1 MCMMNLS
8 AKIVLSA
15 YLIYSFGE
23 SLGNSSTT
31 NSGNGSER
39 VPNIEQTD
47 INKELQKELNTLES
61 RLRFVETTVTNFQT
75 NFGVLKQNYDSLKI
89 QFQQAT
95 ARIQLLEN
103 ATQQT
108 KIEINDQTSKYSD
121 LQNMNS
127 DLVKTV
133 DKTNVKLDN
142 NTAVLSTG
150 ISNVTGE
157 VTSISDMTN
166 RNFASLRNN
175 DIVLENKFLEISN
188 HQSTIVSTL
197 NQINKTR
204 KVNITNSD
212 QSHNS
217 YKEYKIDSWANT
229 DPWIYQRWDQVPRR
243 SKHPL
248 STGPTGLQTPTL
260 VVFVAKLSRD
270 LAVSTRNI
278 IIFNDIQLN
287 EGRGFD
293 PRTGVFT
300 ATTSGIY
307 TISASIESTNR
318 AVRAAIYRNSQPFAH
333 ISGRFIDRDGAM
345 ASATSYIFL
354 DDGDRVWVQWMG
366 DNNGLIGHV
375 RSQFTGHLLSQTIT

>member
-204 KVNITNSD
+204 
-212 QSHNS
+212 
-217 YKEYKIDSWANT
+217 
-229 DPWIYQRWDQVPRR
+229 
-243 SKHPL
+243 
-248 STGPTGLQTPTL
+248 PTGLQTPTL

>member
-95 ARIQLLEN
+95 ARIQQLEN

-108 KIEINDQTSKYSD
+108 KIEINDQSSKYSD

-197 NQINKTR
+197 NQINKT
-204 KVNITNSD
+204 
-212 QSHNS
+212 
-217 YKEYKIDSWANT
+217 
-229 DPWIYQRWDQVPRR
+229 
-243 SKHPL
+243 
-248 STGPTGLQTPTL
+248 
-260 VVFVAKLSRD
+260 
-270 LAVSTRNI
+270 
-278 IIFNDIQLN
+278 
-287 EGRGFD
+287 
-293 PRTGVFT
+293 
-300 ATTSGIY
+300 
-307 TISASIESTNR
+307 SI
-318 AVRAAIYRNSQPFAH
+318 
-333 ISGRFIDRDGAM
+333 
-345 ASATSYIFL
+345 
-354 DDGDRVWVQWMG
+354 
-366 DNNGLIGHV
+366 LIH
-375 RSQFTGHLLSQTIT
+375 

>member
-108 KIEINDQTSKYSD
+108 KIEINDQSSKYSD

-197 NQINKTR
+197 NQINKT
-204 KVNITNSD
+204 
-212 QSHNS
+212 
-217 YKEYKIDSWANT
+217 
-229 DPWIYQRWDQVPRR
+229 
-243 SKHPL
+243 
-248 STGPTGLQTPTL
+248 
-260 VVFVAKLSRD
+260 
-270 LAVSTRNI
+270 
-278 IIFNDIQLN
+278 
-287 EGRGFD
+287 
-293 PRTGVFT
+293 
-300 ATTSGIY
+300 
-307 TISASIESTNR
+307 SI
-318 AVRAAIYRNSQPFAH
+318 
-333 ISGRFIDRDGAM
+333 
-345 ASATSYIFL
+345 
-354 DDGDRVWVQWMG
+354 
-366 DNNGLIGHV
+366 LIH
-375 RSQFTGHLLSQTIT
+375 

>member
-197 NQINKTR
+197 NQINKT
-204 KVNITNSD
+204 
-212 QSHNS
+212 
-217 YKEYKIDSWANT
+217 
-229 DPWIYQRWDQVPRR
+229 
-243 SKHPL
+243 
-248 STGPTGLQTPTL
+248 
-260 VVFVAKLSRD
+260 
-270 LAVSTRNI
+270 
-278 IIFNDIQLN
+278 
-287 EGRGFD
+287 
-293 PRTGVFT
+293 
-300 ATTSGIY
+300 
-307 TISASIESTNR
+307 SI
-318 AVRAAIYRNSQPFAH
+318 
-333 ISGRFIDRDGAM
+333 
-345 ASATSYIFL
+345 
-354 DDGDRVWVQWMG
+354 
-366 DNNGLIGHV
+366 LIH
-375 RSQFTGHLLSQTIT
+375 

>member
-1 MCMMNLS
+1 MMNLS
-8 AKIVLSA
+8 VKIVVLSA

-95 ARIQLLEN
+95 ARIQQLEN

-108 KIEINDQTSKYSD
+108 IIEINDQSSKYSD

-197 NQINKTR
+197 NQINKT
-204 KVNITNSD
+204 
-212 QSHNS
+212 
-217 YKEYKIDSWANT
+217 
-229 DPWIYQRWDQVPRR
+229 
-243 SKHPL
+243 
-248 STGPTGLQTPTL
+248 
-260 VVFVAKLSRD
+260 
-270 LAVSTRNI
+270 
-278 IIFNDIQLN
+278 
-287 EGRGFD
+287 
-293 PRTGVFT
+293 
-300 ATTSGIY
+300 
-307 TISASIESTNR
+307 SI
-318 AVRAAIYRNSQPFAH
+318 
-333 ISGRFIDRDGAM
+333 
-345 ASATSYIFL
+345 
-354 DDGDRVWVQWMG
+354 
-366 DNNGLIGHV
+366 LIH
-375 RSQFTGHLLSQTIT
+375 

>member
-8 AKIVLSA
+8 VKIVVLSA

-95 ARIQLLEN
+95 ARIQQLEN

-108 KIEINDQTSKYSD
+108 IIEINDQSSKYSD

-197 NQINKTR
+197 NQINKT
-204 KVNITNSD
+204 
-212 QSHNS
+212 
-217 YKEYKIDSWANT
+217 
-229 DPWIYQRWDQVPRR
+229 
-243 SKHPL
+243 
-248 STGPTGLQTPTL
+248 
-260 VVFVAKLSRD
+260 
-270 LAVSTRNI
+270 
-278 IIFNDIQLN
+278 
-287 EGRGFD
+287 
-293 PRTGVFT
+293 
-300 ATTSGIY
+300 
-307 TISASIESTNR
+307 SI
-318 AVRAAIYRNSQPFAH
+318 
-333 ISGRFIDRDGAM
+333 
-345 ASATSYIFL
+345 
-354 DDGDRVWVQWMG
+354 
-366 DNNGLIGHV
+366 LIH
-375 RSQFTGHLLSQTIT
+375 

>member
-95 ARIQLLEN
+95 ARIQQLEN

-108 KIEINDQTSKYSD
+108 IIEINDQSSKYSD

-197 NQINKTR
+197 NQINKT
-204 KVNITNSD
+204 
-212 QSHNS
+212 
-217 YKEYKIDSWANT
+217 
-229 DPWIYQRWDQVPRR
+229 
-243 SKHPL
+243 
-248 STGPTGLQTPTL
+248 
-260 VVFVAKLSRD
+260 
-270 LAVSTRNI
+270 
-278 IIFNDIQLN
+278 
-287 EGRGFD
+287 
-293 PRTGVFT
+293 
-300 ATTSGIY
+300 
-307 TISASIESTNR
+307 SI
-318 AVRAAIYRNSQPFAH
+318 
-333 ISGRFIDRDGAM
+333 
-345 ASATSYIFL
+345 
-354 DDGDRVWVQWMG
+354 
-366 DNNGLIGHV
+366 LIH
-375 RSQFTGHLLSQTIT
+375 